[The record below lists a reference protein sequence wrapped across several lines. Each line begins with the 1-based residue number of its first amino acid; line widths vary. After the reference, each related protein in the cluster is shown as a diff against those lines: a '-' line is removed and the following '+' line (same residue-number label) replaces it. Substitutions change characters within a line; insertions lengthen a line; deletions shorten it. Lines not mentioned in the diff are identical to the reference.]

1 MRELIKLDVDTMHGN
16 GVFEISV
23 NNGPW
28 EVCENLIPVEG
39 RNYILGAAVDGTA
52 QQTAFYVALFSGNV
66 TVLDSWTAANFVANA
81 TEFTNYDE
89 ATRVLW
95 QKGDVAAAAIDNSV
109 TPALFTIGVAGGTV
123 RGAALVTASA
133 KSAGTG
139 VLIAASRFVADKVLA
154 EDDEIRVRYSLGL
167 NP

>member
-1 MRELIKLDVDTMHGN
+1 MRENTNHNVEDLHAN
-16 GVFEISV
+16 GAFEYSI

-28 EVCENLIPVEG
+28 AISENLIPMEG
-39 RNYILGAAVDGTA
+39 RNYLLGAGLDGTA

-66 TVLDSWTAANFVANA
+66 TVLDSWTAANIVANA
-81 TEFTNYDE
+81 TEFINYDQ

-95 QKGDVAAAAIDNSV
+95 QKGDVVAAAIDNVV
-109 TPALFTIGVAGGTV
+109 TPALFTIGIGGGTV
-123 RGAALVTASA
+123 RGAMLITSSA

-139 VLIAASRFVADKVLA
+139 ILIAASRFLTDKVLS
-154 EDDEIRVRYSLGL
+154 EDDEVRIRYSAGL